1 MEANWAM
8 IVILALAAGAA
19 VYLSRLWFRRW
30 FNPLS
35 AYSAL
40 WGICLISYEFRLIQ
54 YYPISPTAWF
64 YIVAAWV
71 SLYVG
76 ALTAFLLVG
85 HPKAPSTASGGPSLK
100 LLRTGLILIS
110 AVGFVA
116 VARQAQILTQ
126 EFGDV
131 FTAILSNGNDI
142 YLGKLSGDLAFFPY
156 VAGAL
161 YAGCTLAGVYTAR
174 IGRPTLVASI
184 PVILLA
190 LNNAFSMVRAGVIM
204 AAFLF
209 LTAFL
214 YTPRERGFRI
224 KKWQSLAGIVVAIVV
239 FFGGFLVV
247 STTRGLGVDF
257 PGITPAMDRIS
268 EYVPFFPSVYSNLSA
283 TPVALSLYLSAPEES
298 KDGGWGEYAFA
309 PPLRILSKTGLVD
322 ERPRYEED
330 YYTPVP
336 MNTST
341 YLKNVDSDFGLPG
354 IVCFPYILG
363 FLMTFLVLNLERVP
377 KLTYVVLLS
386 NLYLLILSSFAVN
399 LMVLGDW
406 YISILGGG
414 AVAGVIDYQ
423 FRRTGGEPV

>member
-1 MEANWAM
+1 M
-8 IVILALAAGAA
+8 IVVLVLGAGGS

-35 AYSAL
+35 TYSAL
-40 WGICLISYEFRLIQ
+40 WGFCLITYELRLIQ
-54 YYPISPTAWF
+54 YYPISLTAWF
-64 YIVAAWV
+64 YILVAWI

-76 ALTAFLLVG
+76 AFTAFLVIG
-85 HPKAPSTASGGPSLK
+85 HGRFSGVPSTEHGLK
-100 LLRTGLILIS
+100 LLRNALILVS
-110 AVGFVA
+110 AIGVIA
-116 VARQAQILTQ
+116 VARQVQILTR

-131 FTAILSNGNDI
+131 LTAILSNGNDI
-142 YLGKLSGDLAFFPY
+142 YLGKLSGELAFFPY
-156 VAGAL
+156 VAGGL
-161 YAGCTLAGVYTAR
+161 YAGCTLAGIYTAR
-174 IGRPTLVASI
+174 LGKLTFVASV

-214 YTPRERGFRI
+214 YTPRERKFKI
-224 KKWQSLAGIVVAIVV
+224 KKWQSFAGVAVTVAV

-268 EYVPFFPSVYSNLSA
+268 EYFPFFPSVYSNLSA
-283 TPVALSLYLSAPEES
+283 TPVALSLYLSAPEERKNGS
-298 KDGGWGEYAFA
+298 WGEYSFA
-309 PPLRILSKTGLVD
+309 PPLRVLAKTGLVD

-336 MNTST
+336 VNTST

-363 FLMTFLVLNLERVP
+363 FLMTFLVLSIEKVP
-377 KLTYVVLLS
+377 KLTRLVLLS

-406 YISILGGG
+406 YISVIGGYV
-414 AVAGVIDYQ
+414 VAAVIDYQ
-423 FRRTGGEPV
+423 LGRVRQVSTAVAN